1 MKSLMVI
8 LDIRKHNTSR
18 ENKYF
23 LDTNVWMHLFSPTAK
38 YPDKHSPPYIA
49 FYDKARREGAK
60 VYVATMVISEFV
72 NSCLRLDCEAQG
84 ISRKNYK
91 KTYRLSRPYFKM
103 MEAMRHI
110 VINKIL
116 IKSEILND
124 NMNKMS
130 FNTVFSDANRT
141 DFNDA
146 YFSNLIKGK
155 DIILVTNDG
164 DFHHL
169 ANNHTILTANR
180 NLLRSY
186 RDKGK

>member
-1 MKSLMVI
+1 MVI
-8 LDIRKHNTSR
+8 LDIRKHKPSR
-18 ENKYF
+18 VNKYF
-23 LDTNVWMHLFSPTAK
+23 LDTNVWMYLFSPTAK
-38 YPDKHSPPYIA
+38 HSDKHLRSSYIA
-49 FYDKARREGAK
+49 FYDKARREDSR

-72 NSCLRLDCEAQG
+72 NRCLRLDCEAQG
-84 ISRKNYK
+84 VPRKNYK
-91 KTYRLSRPYFKM
+91 KTYRLSDPYFKM

-116 IKSEILND
+116 IKSELLND
-124 NMNKMS
+124 SMNKML

-146 YFSNLIKGK
+146 YFSNLIKDK

-169 ANNHTILTANR
+169 ENNHTILTANH

-186 RDKGK
+186 QGKGQ

>member
-1 MKSLMVI
+1 MAI
-8 LDIRKHNTSR
+8 LDIRKHNPSR
-18 ENKYF
+18 DNKYF
-23 LDTNVWMHLFSPTAK
+23 LDTNVWMHLFSPTTK

-49 FYDKARREGAK
+49 FYDKARREGSK

-116 IKSEILND
+116 IKSEFLND
-124 NMNKMS
+124 NMSKMS
-130 FNTVFSDANRT
+130 FNTVFSDANHT

-146 YFSNLIKGK
+146 YFSNLIKDK

-180 NLLRSY
+180 KLLRSY